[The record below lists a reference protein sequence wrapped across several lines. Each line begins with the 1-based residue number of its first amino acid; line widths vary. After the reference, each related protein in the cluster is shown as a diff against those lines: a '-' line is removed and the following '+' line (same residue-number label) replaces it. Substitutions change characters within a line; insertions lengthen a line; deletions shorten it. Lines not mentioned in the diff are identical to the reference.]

1 MKRNLNV
8 LLAVLNAYK
17 ENDFAHFSSIEL
29 NQKFGFAK
37 NNIGTML
44 KELEQLNKIEN
55 HTINGYYNRY
65 PIFNCEN
72 IK

>member
-17 ENDFAHFSSIEL
+17 EDDFAHFSSTEL

-37 NNIGTML
+37 KSQSNLTR
-44 KELEQLNKIEN
+44 QKI
-55 HTINGYYNRY
+55 IL
-65 PIFNCEN
+65 
-72 IK
+72 